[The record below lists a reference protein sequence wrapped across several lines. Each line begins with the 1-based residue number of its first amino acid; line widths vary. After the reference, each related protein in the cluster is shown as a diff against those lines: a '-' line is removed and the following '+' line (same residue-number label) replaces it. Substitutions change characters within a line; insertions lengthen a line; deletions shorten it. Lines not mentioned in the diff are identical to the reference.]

1 MCMYTHTYPKLFHK
15 PKILTLHFLTPSN
28 FSDLLALQDKN
39 TDKFYGH
46 LDTKIS
52 GSKVYNL

>member
-1 MCMYTHTYPKLFHK
+1 MYTHTYPKLFHK
-15 PKILTLHFLTPSN
+15 PKVLTLHFLTPSN
-28 FSDLLALQDKN
+28 CSDLFALQDKN
-39 TDKFYGH
+39 TEKFYGH